1 MRPASTEMRRAGTG
15 RPWRPISSGVTIHAA
30 KHLLQ
35 TGLSYY
41 AMRNHPD
48 LVRDTRGAYRRGEA
62 PTTAEETYAN
72 LLEGRYPQL
81 RVADGVLSHTTAA
94 LLHGLCVPWRALHRI
109 EITRTADHWPHTS
122 RHVRVHT
129 GDVDGQDLV
138 LLDGYPVTSLARTVM
153 DVART
158 WPHTWAVAAGDMA
171 LRAGL
176 ERAQLDEM
184 LERLGA
190 VRGCLDARWVVGR
203 LNAGAE
209 SPGESI
215 SRVMILEAG
224 LPEPT
229 VQAAF
234 RVHGR
239 DYRTDLLIEA
249 NGGVVGEFDGAGKY
263 RRHASDDD
271 PATAVLKEKLR
282 EDELRQVVHG
292 FVRWGWPELR
302 EPDGFIGRLAHLA
315 GVRPRRLGPRP
326 DF

>member
-1 MRPASTEMRRAGTG
+1 
-15 RPWRPISSGVTIHAA
+15 VTIHAA